1 MLRQLHVRIHNGM
14 AYLAFETCDGLQTDQ
29 CMCVTRTVE
38 VLYKFTDA
46 CLTRT
51 EPTVAEL
58 IIKDKRV
65 EYK

>member
-1 MLRQLHVRIHNGM
+1 M
-14 AYLAFETCDGLQTDQ
+14 AYLAFETCAGLQTDRP
-29 CMCVTRTVE
+29 MYVIRTVE

-46 CLTRT
+46 CLTGM

-65 EYK
+65 EYT